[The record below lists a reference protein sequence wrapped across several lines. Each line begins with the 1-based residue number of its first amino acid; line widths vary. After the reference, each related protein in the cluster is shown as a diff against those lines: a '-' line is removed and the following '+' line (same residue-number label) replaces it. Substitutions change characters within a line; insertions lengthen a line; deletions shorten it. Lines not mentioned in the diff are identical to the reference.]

1 MTSKKIAK
9 ESSIIHTRNNNIFT
23 YSCESY
29 RIISID
35 PGINNLAIRIEIRQG
50 DNVYTEILTKHKLKS
65 KDEEN
70 IYINLINILLT
81 YENYY
86 KNCHFIIIEKQVKM
100 NQNMIKLSQHII
112 SFFLMNTRLN
122 NFKPIIVELDSH
134 IKGRLLPK
142 CNRGDHKEIKKY
154 SIQKAMEL
162 LMFRNDINGWNILN
176 SEKKKDDLADVIVQ
190 AEAFWLF
197 CREIYNIC

>member
-1 MTSKKIAK
+1 MNKK
-9 ESSIIHTRNNNIFT
+9 ENTIIHTRNNDIFL
-23 YSCESY
+23 YPCECY

-35 PGINNLAIRIEIRQG
+35 PGIVNLAVRIEIRKDQ
-50 DNVYTEILTKHKLKS
+50 NVYTEILTKHKLKC
-65 KDEEN
+65 KNEEN

-112 SFFLMNTRLN
+112 SFFLMNTRQN
-122 NFKPIIVELDSH
+122 IFKPIIIELDSH

-142 CNRGDHKEIKKY
+142 CNKGDHKEIKRY

-162 LMFRNDINGWNILN
+162 LMNRNDINGWNILN
-176 SEKKKDDLADVIVQ
+176 SEKKKDDLSDVIVQ

-197 CREIYNIC
+197 CEEIYNYKT